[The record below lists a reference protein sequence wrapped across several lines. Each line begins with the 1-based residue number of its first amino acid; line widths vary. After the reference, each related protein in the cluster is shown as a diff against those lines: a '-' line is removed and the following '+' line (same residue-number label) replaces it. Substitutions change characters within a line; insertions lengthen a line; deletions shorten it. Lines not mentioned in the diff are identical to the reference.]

1 MNFHVPLEQKQ
12 YLGFACTPEGPNL
25 FAAGRIFHI
34 QAMPIKLTVPTL
46 LFMDLGAQMGW
57 KAFPHLHGGSGR
69 APHLETLC
77 QELPKCFHGQCLPV

>member
-34 QAMPIKLTVPTL
+34 QAMPMKLTVPTL

-57 KAFPHLHGGSGR
+57 
-69 APHLETLC
+69 
-77 QELPKCFHGQCLPV
+77 